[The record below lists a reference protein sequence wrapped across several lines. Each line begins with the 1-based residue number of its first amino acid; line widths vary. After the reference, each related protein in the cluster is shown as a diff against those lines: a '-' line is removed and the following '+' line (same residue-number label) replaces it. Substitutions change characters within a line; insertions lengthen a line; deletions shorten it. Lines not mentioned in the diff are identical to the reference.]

1 MKDEM
6 LSDWNCKTLAMKKR
20 FAFSM
25 RRITLG
31 ASLLAIFWVVFFVI
45 SAPNLHGQTNQTT
58 PGCKDIATIPP
69 VLAFGGPGT
78 VPARA
83 NELGFAAGAYGNLF
97 PSPCAHETGVDWFGR
112 WRSGLSNHFDLGV
125 DFQGGEH
132 SSYQVLAV
140 ELAARYELL
149 RKLRLEGGLGVGD
162 DTEGKSLNAE
172 VGATMPVRHFDQS
185 WDSYASL
192 RLAGA
197 HGYAGSAF
205 GIGTNVP
212 PGAIVPMG
220 SFGATAHVAE
230 NMRWVFEAGGG
241 GILSREHL
249 NAGMFVYVSVGLN
262 FIVGSKK

>member
-1 MKDEM
+1 M
-6 LSDWNCKTLAMKKR
+6 LSNWNCNILPTSKALAL
-20 FAFSM
+20 SM
-25 RRITLG
+25 RRVAHG
-31 ASLLAIFWVVFFVI
+31 ALLLIICFFVFT
-45 SAPNLHGQTNQTT
+45 PNLHSQTNQTT

-69 VLAFGGPGT
+69 VLAFGGQGT
-78 VPARA
+78 VPARG

-112 WRSGLSNHFDLGV
+112 WRSGLSNRFDLGV

-140 ELAARYELL
+140 ELAARYQLL
-149 RKLRLEGGLGVGD
+149 EKLRLEGGIGVGD

-172 VGATMPVRHFDQS
+172 VGATMPVRQFGKS
-185 WDSYASL
+185 WDSYASV

-230 NMRWVFEAGGG
+230 NMRWIFEAGGG

-262 FIVGSKK
+262 FMVGAKK